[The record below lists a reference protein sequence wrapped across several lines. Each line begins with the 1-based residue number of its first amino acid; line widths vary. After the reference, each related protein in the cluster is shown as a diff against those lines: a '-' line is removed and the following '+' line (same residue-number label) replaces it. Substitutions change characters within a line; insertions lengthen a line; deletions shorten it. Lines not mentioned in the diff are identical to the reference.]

1 MRLPPLPR
9 ITPRQAMARSSP
21 LRRPAW
27 GRRRSA
33 VPGPVLP
40 SPAFAPGFG
49 FVLILAA
56 EFRRAAAATHRYEQ
70 LKRMARA
77 RDEPAP
83 DIARRIY
90 LEFYADG

>member
-9 ITPRQAMARSSP
+9 ITPRQAMASSST
-21 LRRPAW
+21 LRIPGW

-33 VPGPVLP
+33 VPGA
-40 SPAFAPGFG
+40 AFAPGLG
-49 FVLILAA
+49 FVRILAA
-56 EFRRAAAATHRYEQ
+56 EFKRAAAATHRYEQ

-77 RDEPAP
+77 GDEPAT